1 MVSDKHLNRSFF
13 LIQNDVFALQVRG
26 CFLSCVERTDE
37 EFIKVLKSS
46 DAHSHEYID
55 RLKDEPRIMSIL
67 ERAQKMIEKPGFSA
81 SELCRIYL
89 KRIEHVYFKFDPA
102 VMKQKSVSI

>member
-1 MVSDKHLNRSFF
+1 MEK
-13 LIQNDVFALQVRG
+13 
-26 CFLSCVERTDE
+26 TDE

-67 ERAQKMIEKPGFSA
+67 ERAQKMIEKPGFTA
-81 SELCRIYL
+81 SDLCRIYL
-89 KRIEHVYFKFDPA
+89 KRIEHIYFKFDPA
-102 VMKQKSVSI
+102 VMKQKNVSSTSKNW

>member
-1 MVSDKHLNRSFF
+1 MPT
-13 LIQNDVFALQVRG
+13 LQVRG

-102 VMKQKSVSI
+102 VMKQKSVSIE

>member
-1 MVSDKHLNRSFF
+1 
-13 LIQNDVFALQVRG
+13 
-26 CFLSCVERTDE
+26 
-37 EFIKVLKSS
+37 
-46 DAHSHEYID
+46 
-55 RLKDEPRIMSIL
+55 MSIL